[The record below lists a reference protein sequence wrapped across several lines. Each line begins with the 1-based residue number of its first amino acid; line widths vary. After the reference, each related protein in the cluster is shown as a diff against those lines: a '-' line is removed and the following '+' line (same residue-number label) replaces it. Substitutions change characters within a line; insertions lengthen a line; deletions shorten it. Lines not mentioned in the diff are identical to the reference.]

1 MSNGET
7 VGSESSDK
15 PPAASSCDE
24 SRRGRRVTSDKSV
37 AWWHWHRRL
46 YNWVVHWADTRYGF
60 VALIV
65 LALTE
70 PICVPIPADIMVV
83 GLCLGKPKRSLRY
96 GLTCAFFSVLGGTI
110 AFSLGLAIGPERLE
124 HFFGSVAQFL
134 EWISFG
140 LIHLGDKV
148 ESALEIY
155 RKYNIWAIAVSALTP
170 VPYMIF
176 SWVGGAMANV
186 SVLKFVGISLVF
198 RTMRFGGEALL
209 FYFLGEKARRLIEKY
224 FNIATVVVII
234 LLIFVVYVIKKLGHI
249 FGG

>member
-1 MSNGET
+1 MPNDEAII
-7 VGSESSDK
+7 DK
-15 PPAASSCDE
+15 
-24 SRRGRRVTSDKSV
+24 TSDERRATSNEAV

-46 YNWVVHWADTRYGF
+46 YNWMVHWADTNYGMA
-60 VALIV
+60 ALIV

-70 PICVPIPADIMVV
+70 PICVPIPADVMVV

-110 AFSLGLAIGPERLE
+110 AFSLGLTIGPERLE
-124 HFFGSVAQFL
+124 YFLEFVAQFL

-140 LIHLGDKV
+140 LIDLEDKV
-148 ESALEIY
+148 QKALEIY
-155 RKYNIWAIAVSALTP
+155 QKYNVWAIAVSALTP

-186 SVLKFVGISLVF
+186 SVSKFVGISVIF

-224 FNIATVVVII
+224 FNIATIVVII
-234 LLIFVVYVIKKLGHI
+234 LLAVVVYVIKLLGQM
-249 FGG
+249 FSG